1 MEAPMSLS
9 QEIRRNFEGFDF
21 GTPCTPDNLERA
33 EHELGHP
40 LPAVLREL
48 YLSFDGFLGPT
59 AAAFFFPL
67 LRRDE
72 LAGDSLVGFT
82 LFLRGED
89 YFSNFLQRAVIF
101 GGDGCGSNWGMLID
115 SPGVVFEWHPE
126 QGEDY
131 TIVGSNPLDA
141 WLKGKALY
149 GKSAPDA

>member
-1 MEAPMSLS
+1 MSLA
-9 QEIRRNFEGFDF
+9 QEVRRNFEGSDF
-21 GTPCTPDNLERA
+21 GPPCSPDDLERA

-40 LPAVLREL
+40 LPPVLREL

-59 AAAFFFPL
+59 AAVFFSPL
-67 LRRDE
+67 FERDDS
-72 LAGDSLVGFT
+72 AGDSLVGFT

-89 YFSNFLQRAVIF
+89 YFPRFLQRAVIF

-115 SPGVVFEWHPE
+115 LPGVVFEWHPE

-131 TIVGSNPLDA
+131 SVLGGNPLDA

-149 GKSAPDA
+149 RESAPDT